1 MATVLTDAGELTL
14 DAEDGLWLTASDA
27 ERATGWTLKPEG
39 MCRDD
44 LCVPMPVREGRVDVA
59 AFWARL
65 DRPVVRSGE
74 TWIVGAGA
82 EQRNSALAGLIAP
95 DFTLPDVNGV
105 PHTLSALRG
114 KKVFLCTWAS
124 W

>member
-14 DAEDGLWLTASDA
+14 NAEDGLWLTASDA

-59 AFWARL
+59 AFWRGSIGRWCGTAKPGSSAR
-65 DRPVVRSGE
+65 
-74 TWIVGAGA
+74 A
-82 EQRNSALAGLIAP
+82 
-95 DFTLPDVNGV
+95 
-105 PHTLSALRG
+105 RG
-114 KKVFLCTWAS
+114 NATARWRD
-124 W
+124 